1 MSDEQQQASSA
12 PARYVRYGLIALLF
26 FGTALNYL
34 DRQVLGLLKP
44 TMQAEF
50 EWTDS
55 QFSYFGTVFQIA
67 TAIALLGVGWFVDRF
82 GVRFAYGLGVALWSL
97 AGMGHA
103 AAASVNQ
110 FVVAR
115 ISLAVAESV
124 NTPAAYK
131 ATAMYLPLRERSIAI
146 GVINSAS
153 NIGAILAPLSV
164 PYIAYVYGWHAA
176 FLVTGALGFVWLAF
190 WALGTRNLR
199 PLGEMAK
206 TGPDQKGPP
215 WRELLRERRTWAIA
229 GAKLFIDLVW
239 FFVLFW
245 LPGFFQKQFG
255 LGQLELGPPTA
266 VAFTL
271 AAIGSLTSG
280 MLFPLLLRRGMDA
293 NGARKASMLFYAVMV
308 LPLPL
313 AMIAPNEWVA
323 ALIIG
328 LALFAHQGFSTNVFG
343 MSADIIPARQVGSV
357 LAIGALAG
365 NLSGAA
371 MIAFTGWALD
381 AGLGYSPM
389 FVMCASAYLLALGWI
404 HLMQPRLVVV
414 NDAE

>member
-50 EWTDS
+50 DWTDS

>member
-1 MSDEQQQASSA
+1 MSEEQQQASSA
-12 PARYVRYGLIALLF
+12 SARYVRYGLIALLF

-50 EWTDS
+50 NWTDS

-190 WALGTRNLR
+190 WALGTRNLQ

-206 TGPDQKGPP
+206 VGPDQKGPP

-245 LPGFFQKQFG
+245 LPGFFQKQYG